1 MILTFKPKNV
11 VDVIFDGS
19 LAKTLALHTVYS
31 SLLPWRLV
39 RLRPRPS
46 SAGTMMIACSSSLF
60 FFFSL
65 SANGTRSLVLTLRLC
80 NDDDDV
86 AFGRGRVSETRL
98 AAAFLPLPP
107 PAKNR
112 GMNEPSNPPRNRFL
126 LFHAS
131 SNFDGI
137 TVTVSWA
144 KKGQKLTNVCNCV
157 VDLLG

>member
-1 MILTFKPKNV
+1 M
-11 VDVIFDGS
+11 GHARS
-19 LAKTLALHTVYS
+19 
-31 SLLPWRLV
+31 
-39 RLRPRPS
+39 
-46 SAGTMMIACSSSLF
+46 CS
-60 FFFSL
+60 
-65 SANGTRSLVLTLRLC
+65 RWLRLC
-80 NDDDDV
+80 NDDDGV

-98 AAAFLPLPP
+98 AAAFASLPSTS

-144 KKGQKLTNVCNCV
+144 KKGPEVDKCV
-157 VDLLG
+157 QLFRVTWLVYKGLCEVVRVEGLVVP